1 MKKLILLIAL
11 FCSTLCYAQ
20 SPSNIGRMYDDKP
33 YIPHE
38 MEGCFNLDDAIAA
51 ATKLNKPIL
60 VDVTGFANNNSR
72 EMEQVV
78 WGNERILTMLK
89 NDFVICV
96 LYIDDRSTDEDGQRI
111 GMKNAKLVDERWGIV
126 SMPAYIILSPDGER
140 VLAGPYGYNTD
151 IDSYVSFLEEGLAK
165 L

>member
-20 SPSNIGRMYDDKP
+20 SPSNIGRKYDYKP
-33 YIPHE
+33 FIPHE
-38 MEGCFNLDDAIAA
+38 MEGYFDLDEAIAA

-60 VDVTGFANNNSR
+60 VDVTGFANNNGR

-89 NDFVICV
+89 NDFVICA
-96 LYIDDRSTDEDGQRI
+96 LYVDDNNKADDGQRL
-111 GMKNAKLVDERWGIV
+111 GTKNAKLAADRWGV
-126 SMPAYIILSPDGER
+126 NAQPGYIILSPDGET
-140 VLAGPYGYNTD
+140 VLAGPRGYDTD